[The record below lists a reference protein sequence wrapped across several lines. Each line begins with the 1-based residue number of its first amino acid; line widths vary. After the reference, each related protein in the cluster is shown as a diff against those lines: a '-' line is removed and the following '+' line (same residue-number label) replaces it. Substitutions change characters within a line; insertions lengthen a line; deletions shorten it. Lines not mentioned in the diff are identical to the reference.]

1 MDDLT
6 LTLVDAYDTPLLTGS
21 DGAALWR
28 AYLRHLRE
36 TPDVER
42 YRAYNRD
49 LLHCLHDLAQS
60 REAKERIAG
69 EIEAGTAQRLAGERR
84 EAA

>member
-1 MDDLT
+1 MIAPT
-6 LTLVDAYDTPLLTGS
+6 LTLVDAYDTPLLTC
-21 DGAALWR
+21 DDPAALWR

-49 LLHCLHDLAQS
+49 LLHCLHDLARSQEA
-60 REAKERIAG
+60 RERLMG
-69 EIEAGTAQRLAGERR
+69 EIGAGERQ